1 VLFKNVLPV
10 IKMDRETIKKL
21 LFILD
26 KPFKKKAVI
35 LQVYLVIGVL
45 FESVGMG
52 LIIPL
57 VAVIMDPIASEQ
69 NFFIRGIKNIT
80 GDISSRQLVFVV
92 LGCFVFFYVIKTI
105 FLSFMVWKQSEF
117 TQGLSRNVSTRLYK
131 GYLFQPYAFFLDKNS
146 GILMK
151 NVISEISAFTGFVQA
166 LMYLQTEISVW
177 VGIVA
182 TLLFLQPLGAIIV
195 FIFVGGISYLL
206 FSFSKKKV
214 TVWGKERQQY
224 DGLRSK
230 NLSQGLTGIS
240 ELKLFH
246 KENFFLNKYDRFNKF
261 FYDSQRKVQFI
272 QQVQRFYLELVLIIS
287 IVLIALVVILQGKA
301 IASILPSLSLF
312 LFASLRLLPSANR
325 VIANLQ
331 GMRFTKPGVEL
342 VYHEFKIFHSGNQQV
357 TIGSEKINKIH
368 SQISVQNLDYTYPSG
383 AQKALND
390 VNLHIP
396 IGSVIGII
404 GQSGSGKT
412 TLVNVLTG
420 LLHASSGKILIDDQ
434 DVTDSIYELQKFIG
448 YVPQHIFLIDD
459 TLKRNIAFGIPD
471 EAIDQARLLHA
482 IEAAQLNGVVDQLPE
497 GIDSVVGER
506 GIKLSGGQ
514 RQRIGIARALYNQP
528 AVLILDEGTSALDTE
543 TENYIMESVAQL
555 KGKLTIILVA
565 HRYSTLHICDI
576 VYKMQNGAIISK
588 GKLEELV

>member
-1 VLFKNVLPV
+1 
-10 IKMDRETIKKL
+10 MDRTTLKKL

-26 KPFKKKAVI
+26 GSFKRKAII

-57 VAVIMDPIASEQ
+57 VAVIMDPKASEQ
-69 NFFIRGIKNIT
+69 NFFIRGLKNVT
-80 GDISSRQLVFVV
+80 GDISNRQLVFIV
-92 LGCFVFFYVIKTI
+92 LGCFIFFYIIKTI

-151 NVISEISAFTGFVQA
+151 NVISEVSAFTGFVQA
-166 LMYLQTEISVW
+166 LMYLQTEISVLL
-177 VGIVA
+177 GIVG
-182 TLLFLQPLGAIIV
+182 TLFFLQPVGALIV
-195 FIFVGGISYLL
+195 FVFVGGVSYLL
-206 FSFSKKKV
+206 FSFSKRKV
-214 TVWGKERQQY
+214 TVWGKNRQQY
-224 DGLRSK
+224 DALRSK

-246 KENFFLNKYDRFNKF
+246 KENFFLDKYDGFNKA
-261 FYDSQRKVQFI
+261 FYESQRKVQFI
-272 QQVQRFYLELVLIIS
+272 QQVQRFYLELVLILS
-287 IVLIALVVILQGKA
+287 IVLIALVVILQGKE

-312 LFASLRLLPSANR
+312 LFASLRLLPSSNR

-331 GMRFTKPGVEL
+331 AMRFTKPGVDL
-342 VYHEFKIFHSGNQQV
+342 VYNEFSVFHAEE
-357 TIGSEKINKIH
+357 TIIRSSKINKIH
-368 SQISVQNLDYTYPSG
+368 SMIRVKDLDFTYPTA
-383 AQKALND
+383 AQKTLD
-390 VNLHIP
+390 SIDLDIP
-396 IGSVIGII
+396 VGSVTGII

-412 TLVNVLTG
+412 TLVNILTG
-420 LLHASSGKILIDDQ
+420 LLKASSGKILIDEHN
-434 DVTDSIYELQKFIG
+434 VTQSIYELQKFIG
-448 YVPQHIFLIDD
+448 YVPQHIFMIDD

-471 EAIDQARLLHA
+471 EEIDETRLLNV
-482 IEAAQLNGVVDQLPE
+482 IEAAQLTTVVDQLPH
-497 GIDSVVGER
+497 GTDSIVGER

-528 AVLILDEGTSALDTE
+528 EILILDEGTSALDTE
-543 TENYIMESVAQL
+543 TENYIMESVAHL

-565 HRYSTLHICDI
+565 HRYSTLHFCDV
-576 VYKMQNGAIISK
+576 VYKMQNGRIISK